1 MSRRTLA
8 PEIKIPSIIDIDTE
22 KKMSAL
28 AKWVPLICAGAA
40 VGVSV
45 IALKEI
51 KNVRKEMLLLKK
63 EQMSSTDS
71 GLSKRIEMME
81 KQLNIMNEYLKN
93 QSGGKCEPI
102 IKNAVKNE
110 EINVINDEEEYEE
123 VEVTDED
130 EPEEEQQSE
139 EIIPKKVQV
148 NKE

>member
-8 PEIKIPSIIDIDTE
+8 PEIKIPPIESIDLE
-22 KKMSAL
+22 KKMSSF
-28 AKWVPLICAGAA
+28 AKWIPLICAGAA

-93 QSGGKCEPI
+93 QSGGKSEPI